1 MFQMTVLVVAAFLEK
16 SSLRISWNTKT
27 IYYKKQHC
35 GKRHHPYTGL
45 SKIKTKIVESKHSP
59 MKILFYTMEMHRL
72 LQR

>member
-35 GKRHHPYTGL
+35 GKRHHSYTGL

-59 MKILFYTMEMHRL
+59 
-72 LQR
+72 

>member
-35 GKRHHPYTGL
+35 GKRHHSYTGL
-45 SKIKTKIVESKHSP
+45 SKMKTKVVEPKH
-59 MKILFYTMEMHRL
+59 LR
-72 LQR
+72 